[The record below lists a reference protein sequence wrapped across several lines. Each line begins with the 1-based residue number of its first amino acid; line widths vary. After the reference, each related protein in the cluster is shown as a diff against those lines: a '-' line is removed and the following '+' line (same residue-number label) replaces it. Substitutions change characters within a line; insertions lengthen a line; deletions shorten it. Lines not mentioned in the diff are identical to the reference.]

1 MNVAETR
8 AAGSFS
14 QHLSRSFRLLIFL
27 SLFNPVSPHNH
38 RRNLGKLKNFELLA
52 VFMNPM
58 ARIIGYE
65 DALETLPGLRDY
77 SGADASHHGH
87 GIDEI
92 LDVINQLSAA
102 GIASCVV
109 GVRALRY
116 YGAARVTH
124 VCNKGLPCLATH
136 AR

>member
-1 MNVAETR
+1 
-8 AAGSFS
+8 
-14 QHLSRSFRLLIFL
+14 
-27 SLFNPVSPHNH
+27 
-38 RRNLGKLKNFELLA
+38 
-52 VFMNPM
+52 M
-58 ARIIGYE
+58 APTAYVIGYE
-65 DALETLPGLRDY
+65 EALETLPGLRDY

-92 LDVINQLSAA
+92 LGVINRLSVA

-124 VCNKGLPCLATH
+124 VWNDGLVSRLNS
-136 AR
+136 